1 MALTNILE
9 LKMLN
14 YLGVSP
20 ALDSCSK
27 CGNNKNI
34 VTLSSHS
41 GGYICGDCYSDE
53 GLVSEKTIKMI
64 RLYYYVDIKNISKL
78 DVSSV
83 VTKEI
88 NQFLDDYY
96 DRYTGIYLKSK
107 AFVKRVAQ
115 LTKD

>member
-1 MALTNILE
+1 
-9 LKMLN
+9 
-14 YLGVSP
+14 
-20 ALDSCSK
+20 
-27 CGNNKNI
+27 
-34 VTLSSHS
+34 
-41 GGYICGDCYSDE
+41 
-53 GLVSEKTIKMI
+53 MI